1 MALRVKTRWSNKD
14 KERSI
19 QDTASALAFNQWRV
33 CQNILLDLENEG
45 FQTDTYNDRLAIMQ
59 ELVSFLIHV
68 TDRVAYHRMDDD
80 ERAAFITA
88 LAKKHADY
96 MQDNARD
103 VLGPGDHRTPFIE
116 VLNQRMDDL
125 SDFGFSDMEPS
136 FQMTRYFGDEVTK
149 VVGENQRKWMT
160 TQIIDI
166 EVPEMMRNMERLF
179 KTFLPEKDTAAEE

>member
-1 MALRVKTRWSNKD
+1 MALRVKTRWNDKD
-14 KERSI
+14 KTRSI
-19 QDTASALAFNQWRV
+19 QDTASALAFNQWRTA
-33 CQNILLDLENEG
+33 QNILLNLENEG
-45 FQTDTYNDRLAIMQ
+45 FQTDTYQDRLAIMQ

-68 TDRVAYHRMDDD
+68 TDRVAYERMDED

-116 VLNQRMDDL
+116 VLNQRLDDL
-125 SDFGFSDMEPS
+125 SEFGFADMEPS
-136 FQMTRYFGDEVTK
+136 FQMTRFFGDSVTE
-149 VVGENQRKWMT
+149 VVGDRQKKWVT

-166 EVPEMMRNMERLF
+166 EVPEMMRTMKRLF
-179 KTFLPEKDTAAEE
+179 QTFLPEMPAQ

>member
-19 QDTASALAFNQWRV
+19 QDTASALAFNQWRL
-33 CQNILLDLENEG
+33 CQEILLDLENEQ
-45 FQTDTYNDRLAIMQ
+45 FQTETYKDRLAIMQ
-59 ELVSFLIHV
+59 ELVSFLIHI

-103 VLGPGDHRTPFIE
+103 AMGPGDHRSPFIE

-136 FQMTRYFGDEVTK
+136 FQMTRFFGDEVTK
-149 VVGENQRKWMT
+149 VVGERQKKWVT
-160 TQIIDI
+160 THIIDI
-166 EVPEMMRNMERLF
+166 SVPEMMRTMKRLLN
-179 KTFLPEKDTAAEE
+179 TFLPQKEEGKA